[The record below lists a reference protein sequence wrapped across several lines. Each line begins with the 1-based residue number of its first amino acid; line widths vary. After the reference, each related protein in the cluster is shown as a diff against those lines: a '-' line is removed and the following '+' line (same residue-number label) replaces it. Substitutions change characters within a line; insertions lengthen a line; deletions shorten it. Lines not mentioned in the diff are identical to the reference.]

1 MSTQTFASAP
11 PDPYSD
17 LRAFSVPEVAE
28 RLQLSQRAIWR
39 LLADGHLKT
48 LFARKPGVPVRIP
61 AESLRALL
69 ANGHR
74 DGIGGDA

>member
-1 MSTQTFASAP
+1 MSSATTLP
-11 PDPYSD
+11 E
-17 LRAFSVPEVAE
+17 LRAFSVPEVSE
-28 RLQLSQRAIWR
+28 RLQISQRAVWR
-39 LLADGHLKT
+39 LLADGQLKT

>member
-1 MSTQTFASAP
+1 MSTRTFAST
-11 PDPYSD
+11 PDPYAD

-61 AESLRALL
+61 VESLRALL